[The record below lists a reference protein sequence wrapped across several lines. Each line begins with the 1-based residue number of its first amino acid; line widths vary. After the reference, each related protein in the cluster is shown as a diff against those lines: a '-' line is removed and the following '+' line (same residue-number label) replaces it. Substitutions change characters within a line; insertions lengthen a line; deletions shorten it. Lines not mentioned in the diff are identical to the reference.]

1 MDQSTLQTGGISAG
15 LVVACAVL
23 YKIYTAVNH
32 HKIRARC
39 CGKVLDAS
47 LDIDTTDTDS
57 PDPRT
62 PKTTL
67 APRAL
72 AKIVV
77 PADTQSPKVGEIDRS
92 KTTEQ

>member
-32 HKIRARC
+32 HKIRAKC
-39 CGKVLDAS
+39 CGKVIDAS
-47 LDIDTTDTDS
+47 LDIDTTDADS
-57 PDPRT
+57 PDT
-62 PKTTL
+62 GSTKTTI

-72 AKIVV
+72 AKISI
-77 PADTQSPKVGEIDRS
+77 PLDPKTPKASQAANDQ
-92 KTTEQ
+92 TDQH